1 MNILISGGTGFVG
14 KWMKKMQ
21 PKEVTATYLSRA
33 DYEAPTKFEFD
44 RYNSYVH
51 LANINPER
59 MINLARGKRLLY
71 CSSGIVYY
79 PEVDSQYRRDKVA
92 WEEWCINSGVDVV
105 IARLFTFFGEGLDDQ
120 KAWTQFEKASK
131 ANEPMEV
138 WGDGRTV
145 RSYMSGADMAR
156 WIWMILL
163 HGKSGEAYDV
173 GSDIPVTMEQLAKD
187 IKYMNSSSSPIIFKP
202 EYKSPVP
209 VYLPKDTIKT
219 FKLFPSNL

>member
-14 KWMKKMQ
+14 KWMKRMQ
-21 PKEVTATYLSRA
+21 PKEVTATYLSRRE
-33 DYEAPTKFEFD
+33 YEVLDLEGYD
-44 RYNSYVH
+44 CYVH
-51 LANINPER
+51 LANIDPER
-59 MINLARGKRLLY
+59 MINLAKWNGTRLLY

-79 PEVDSQYRRDKVA
+79 PENDIQYRRDKVA
-92 WEEWCINSGVDVV
+92 WEEKCLKSGIDVV

-120 KAWTQFEKASK
+120 KAWTQFDRASK
-131 ANEPMEV
+131 ANKPIEI
-138 WGDGRTV
+138 WGDGRVV

-163 HGKSGEAYDV
+163 HGESGEAYDV
-173 GSDIPVTMEQLAKD
+173 GSNIPITIEQLAKD
-187 IKYMNSSSSPIIFKP
+187 IKYLNGSSSPIIFKDG
-202 EYKSPVP
+202 YKDPMP